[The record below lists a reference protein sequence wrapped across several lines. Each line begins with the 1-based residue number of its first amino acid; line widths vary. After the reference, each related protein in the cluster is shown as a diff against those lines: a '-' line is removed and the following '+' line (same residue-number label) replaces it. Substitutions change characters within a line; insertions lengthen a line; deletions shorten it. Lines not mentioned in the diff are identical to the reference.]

1 MTFDWGVI
9 LSVGLQI
16 LGWVLKRASVSDESK
31 QKFFEFVRKAAD
43 DMGSVKLH
51 KYGDDQLKWLAENP
65 WKETT

>member
-1 MTFDWGVI
+1 MDWISG
-9 LSVGLQI
+9 I
-16 LGWVLKRASVSDESK
+16 LGLIIPLVTWLLKNANASDENK
-31 QKFFEFVRKAAD
+31 KRFFEWVRLAGE